1 LSKIYYDNNTVNNAL
16 FHQHAV
22 IEFLTEENSIAADIL
37 GELCHVC
44 GDSHMDAISV

>member
-1 LSKIYYDNNTVNNAL
+1 MTVNNTL

-22 IEFLTEENSIAADIL
+22 IEFLIKENSFAADIL
-37 GELCHVC
+37 GELPHVC